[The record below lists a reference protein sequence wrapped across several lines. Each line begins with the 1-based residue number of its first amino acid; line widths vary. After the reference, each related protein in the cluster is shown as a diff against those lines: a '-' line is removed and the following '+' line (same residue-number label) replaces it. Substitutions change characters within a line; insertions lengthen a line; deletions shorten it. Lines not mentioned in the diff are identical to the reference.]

1 MASNDRPTVADMVGI
16 WKDAFPEGIDSVEI
30 IRCNRNGW
38 DYDDYIRL
46 RDMGVDPDDLPDGPY
61 LIARYRLNR

>member
-16 WKDAFPEGIDSVEI
+16 WKDAFPEGID
-30 IRCNRNGW
+30 
-38 DYDDYIRL
+38 
-46 RDMGVDPDDLPDGPY
+46 LPDGPY

>member
-30 IRCNRNGW
+30 ICPYHAKHHLDVGRVKVTTERN
-38 DYDDYIRL
+38 
-46 RDMGVDPDDLPDGPY
+46 LPDGPY